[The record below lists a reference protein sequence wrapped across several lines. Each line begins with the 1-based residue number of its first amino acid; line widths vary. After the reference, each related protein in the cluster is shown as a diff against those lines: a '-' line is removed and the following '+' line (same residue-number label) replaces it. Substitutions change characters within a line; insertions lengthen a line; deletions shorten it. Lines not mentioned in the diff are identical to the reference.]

1 MSPKWGSHH
10 LLNYGFLDGG
20 FYTTTGIIPNIRYFQ
35 KQNISNAIFPEN
47 IQEQERAIRHKTV
60 DFVVTRISLD
70 KYDNYQKI
78 KELRKNYKKVL
89 EKKQKYEE
97 HRYLYQL
104 WQKK

>member
-1 MSPKWGSHH
+1 M
-10 LLNYGFLDGG
+10 D
-20 FYTTTGIIPNIRYFQ
+20 
-35 KQNISNAIFPEN
+35 
-47 IQEQERAIRHKTV
+47 
-60 DFVVTRISLD
+60 D
-70 KYDNYQKI
+70 KI